1 MATLRSITSPSTSP
15 HDIAYAEH
23 FAYLY
28 YSECS
33 HEKHYLREFRVT
45 PPRADAKER
54 RLRRREL
61 QFSQGV
67 SLASSQGGGPLS
79 SLTKSEL
86 AELYFPGAPRSSA
99 LRLLHKY
106 ITSAHGLLPAL
117 EEVGYQRASRRL
129 TRRQVMLIFEYLGEP

>member
-1 MATLRSITSPSTSP
+1 MNTNDLCITP
-15 HDIAYAEH
+15 
-23 FAYLY
+23 L
-28 YSECS
+28 
-33 HEKHYLREFRVT
+33 
-45 PPRADAKER
+45 RADEKER

-67 SLASSQGGGPLS
+67 SLASSQGGGL

-86 AELYFPGAPRSSA
+86 AQLYFPGAPRSSA

-117 EEVGYQRASRRL
+117 EQVGYQRASRRL
-129 TRRQVMLIFEYLGEP
+129 TRRQVQLIFEYLGEP